1 MLRKL
6 TFVTV
11 AAVFLLFFPALGT
24 AEKKPSIDFKQLYDK
39 QLKAIEM
46 TKKTVEFLDHHREDF
61 TEEDKKDFDQGTAKL
76 AAEMEISLFILDRL
90 SKDSGDLSLVINFSI
105 ISKGLI
111 ARTAYLSIFVMAE
124 GVQKGSMEFI
134 DTSYKLLDASTMFFD
149 IATEVDDY
157 LLLFMDTPKSQASG
171 DRFI

>member
-1 MLRKL
+1 MLRKKL
-6 TFVTV
+6 TFTTV
-11 AAVFLLFFPALGT
+11 VFLLFFPALGI

-39 QLKAIEM
+39 QLKAIEI
-46 TKKTVEFLDHHREDF
+46 TKKAVGFLDHHREDF

-76 AAEMEISLFILDRL
+76 VAEMEIGLFTLGRL
-90 SKDSGDLSLVINFSI
+90 SKDPRNLPLVINFSI

-111 ARTAYLSIFVMAE
+111 ARTAYLSIFTMAW
-124 GVQKGSMEFI
+124 GVQKGSNEFI

-157 LLLFMDTPKSQASG
+157 LLLFMDTSESQDSG
-171 DRFI
+171 DRFL